1 MDCTGANSG
10 TFGCMMSNMGSMG
23 GTFFHDF
30 SPGFSLLFMILL
42 AAVVILV
49 FVAIR
54 QLSE

>member
-1 MDCTGANSG
+1 MDCTGTNSG

-42 AAVVILV
+42 AVVVVLV
-49 FVAIR
+49 FVAVR
-54 QLSE
+54 NVVE